1 MRIVLLPIFGILT
14 LSVAF
19 AAWNELMT
27 RGVLEIDR
35 ASLVVVKRIDWKGI
49 VIRHYIRDICIPR
62 GICLMRYS
70 YGLNLEAGAILKS
83 SVLI

>member
-1 MRIVLLPIFGILT
+1 MRVVLLPIFGILT

-35 ASLVVVKRIDWKGI
+35 ASLVVVKRID
-49 VIRHYIRDICIPR
+49 
-62 GICLMRYS
+62 
-70 YGLNLEAGAILKS
+70 
-83 SVLI
+83 